1 MGNIKRQEY
10 VPNVETYSFF
20 EINLK
25 KRTRGSRDIKE
36 FKVMI
41 IKMLRRKL
49 DEHSEN
55 FNEELENKKELNRA
69 EEFSNWI
76 EKYNRM
82 AQQQTRWGRRTNQ

>member
-1 MGNIKRQEY
+1 
-10 VPNVETYSFF
+10 
-20 EINLK
+20 
-25 KRTRGSRDIKE
+25 
-36 FKVMI
+36 MI

-69 EEFSNWI
+69 EEFNNWI

-82 AQQQTRWGRRTNQ
+82 AQQQTRRGRRTNQ